1 MSWFKNPKTQ
11 NISGDSKREMPD
23 GLWVKCAG
31 CKEIIYRKFLDKHFW
46 CCKKCNYH
54 FRLPAR
60 SYVTLLTEPN
70 SFEEFDADLVS
81 VDPLQFRDTMSY
93 SERIRKNTQ
102 TAAMKDACIS
112 GTAFLEDMPVVMA
125 LLDFSFMGGSMGSVV
140 GEKVADS
147 FKKAIERQSPLI
159 IVSSSGGARMQE
171 GIYSLMQMAKTSAMA
186 ARLSREELPFI
197 SILTNPTTAVVM
209 ASFASLGDVLIAEP
223 GALLGFTGPRV
234 IKQTIGEELPEGFQS
249 SEFFLSHGMI
259 DMIVERRD
267 MKKTLVKILK
277 ILHHPTGKP
286 E

>member
-1 MSWFKNPKTQ
+1 MNWFKKEKSSKIT
-11 NISGDSKREMPD
+11 GDSKREMPD
-23 GLWVKCAG
+23 GLWVKCKG
-31 CKEIIYRKFLDKHFW
+31 CKEIIYKKALNKQLW

-54 FRLPAR
+54 FRVPAR
-60 SYVTLLTEPN
+60 SYAILLTEPD
-70 SFEEFDADLVS
+70 SFAEFDADLVPA
-81 VDPLQFRDTMSY
+81 DPLEFRDTSSY
-93 SERIRKNTQ
+93 PERIRKSTG

-112 GTAFLEDMPVVMA
+112 GTALVEDIPVVIA

-147 FKKAIERQSPLI
+147 FKKAIDIRCPLI

-171 GIYSLMQMAKTSAMA
+171 GIFSLMQMAKTSAMA
-186 ARLSREELPFI
+186 ARLSREGVPYI
-197 SILTNPTTAVVM
+197 SILTNPTTAGVM
-209 ASFASLGDVLIAEP
+209 ASFASLGDVMIAEP
-223 GALLGFTGPRV
+223 EALLGFTGPRV

-267 MKKTLVKILK
+267 MKSTLVRILR
-277 ILHHPTGKP
+277 ILHHPVDKP